1 MELEFQDKLAVISGG
16 TSGIGLATAQRL
28 AVLGARVILLGRSKE
43 RGEAAI
49 NELKAKGCENV
60 SYLSCD
66 VSKRDACQ
74 QAIHDVVEKYEQID
88 ILINSAGIYEEI
100 RLECL
105 EEADMDRL
113 IDTNLKGTVWLTQAC
128 LPYMG
133 QGSAIVNIASDAG
146 ISGNYG
152 CPLYCATK
160 GAIVALTKAL
170 ALDLAPYTRVN
181 CICPADVQTPL
192 LERQLEAA
200 NGSYSLEEMASV
212 YPLER
217 IGKAEEIAYV
227 ICSVASPYNSFM
239 TGAIIPVDGGITA
252 K

>member
-16 TSGIGLATAQRL
+16 TSGIGLATAERL
-28 AVLGARVILLGRSKE
+28 LALGAEVVLLGRSQE
-43 RGEAAI
+43 RGALA
-49 NELKAKGCENV
+49 LQRLAHDKA
-60 SYLSCD
+60 SYISCD
-66 VSKRDACQ
+66 VSDRNACQ
-74 QAIHDVVEKYEQID
+74 KAIHDVVEKYEQID
-88 ILINSAGIYEEI
+88 ILVNSAGIYEEM
-100 RLECL
+100 RLESL
-105 EEADMDRL
+105 EEEDMDRL
-113 IDTNLKGTVWLTQAC
+113 LNTNVKGTMWLTQAC
-128 LPYMG
+128 IPYMG
-133 QGSAIVNIASDAG
+133 QGSTIVNIASDAG

-200 NGSYSLEEMASV
+200 NGSYTVEEMAGV

-217 IGKAEEIAYV
+217 IGRAEEIAYA

-239 TGAIIPVDGGITA
+239 TGSIIPVDGGITA